1 MGGCCSPALTMPN
14 GSEQFI
20 PWKGKCPKEQD
31 KEDPSPAASIPRL
44 RGYTEGHWGWDI
56 QRALLLPGIFQP
68 LIATHPISKGFNSS
82 FPLGQL
88 HLKSRREHAY
98 FRQTAPKHSNPFQHR
113 FSGGC

>member
-1 MGGCCSPALTMPN
+1 MTMPN

-44 RGYTEGHWGWDI
+44 GGYTEEHWGWDI